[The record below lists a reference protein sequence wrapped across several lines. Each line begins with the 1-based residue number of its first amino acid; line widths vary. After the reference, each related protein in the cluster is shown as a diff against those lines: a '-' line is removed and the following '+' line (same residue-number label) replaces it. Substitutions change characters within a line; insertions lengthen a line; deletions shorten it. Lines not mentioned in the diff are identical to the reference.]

1 MLENRTSPAVVNEP
15 GLFEYLEIIL
25 KRKKMI
31 FAVTISAFVISLI
44 ASILSSPIYQ
54 STAIILPPQQDQGLT
69 GLMMGGGG
77 GALSGLAGGV
87 LGKANPVDQYASILV
102 SERIRDAI
110 IDRFKLMEEYKK
122 DYRLQMY
129 KKMDKIINIK
139 AGKKDGIITISAED
153 KNPKKAADIVNAH
166 IEELDKVMSGI
177 SMAGAGLNRSFLEGR
192 LAQAK
197 IDLKQAED
205 ALNRFQAKNK
215 AISVPDQ
222 AKASLEGVALLK
234 AQLAV
239 QETQLSALRSQFT
252 DTAQEVKVV
261 KATVNTLNSQI
272 ARLEGTGIGAI
283 PSVGS
288 IPDLGQEQ
296 VRLMREFKIQETLVE
311 LLTKQN
317 EISKLTEAKNI
328 GGIQIIQMAKAA
340 DHHFKLGFRKRHVLM
355 LTFFVFASAV
365 CLVLFQDYK
374 QKMPTEE
381 IIRWNRIA
389 SLLKGK

>member
-1 MLENRTSPAVVNEP
+1 MLENRTSPAAANEP

-31 FAVTISAFVISLI
+31 VAVTISAFIISLV

-54 STAIILPPQQDQGLT
+54 STAIILPPQQDQGLM

-77 GALSGLAGGV
+77 GALSGLAGGM

-102 SERIRDAI
+102 SERIRDVV
-110 IDRFKLMEEYKK
+110 IDRFNLMEEYKV

-129 KKMDKIINIK
+129 KKMDKIVNIK
-139 AGKKDGIITISAED
+139 AGKKDGIITISAENKD
-153 KNPKKAADIVNAH
+153 PKKAADIANAH
-166 IEELDKVMSGI
+166 IEELDKLMSGI
-177 SMAGAGLNRSFLEGR
+177 SMAGAGQNHGFLEGR
-192 LAQAK
+192 LTRAK
-197 IDLKQAED
+197 VELTRAEE
-205 ALNRFQAKNK
+205 ALNRFQSKNK

-222 AKASLEGVALLK
+222 ARASIEGVALLK

-252 DTAQEVKVV
+252 DSAQEVKVI
-261 KATVNTLNSQI
+261 KATISTLNSQI
-272 ARLEGTGIGAI
+272 ARLEGVGISSI

-288 IPDLGQEQ
+288 VPDLGQEQ

-317 EISKLTEAKNI
+317 EIAKLAEAKNI
-328 GGIQIIQMAKAA
+328 GNIQIIQKAKAA

-381 IIRWNRIA
+381 VIRWNRIA